1 MPVTATIDPDTGIAR
16 YSVTGEV
23 IRAEVCEA
31 LDQVYADPMF
41 RAPWR
46 SIWDVSEA
54 TPRINADDL
63 RAIMSH
69 VEARRPVEAGRV
81 AIVATEDLVFGLGR
95 MYELL
100 AGDMKVKTAVFRDSE
115 LARQWL
121 MHDDGDVA

>member
-1 MPVTATIDPDTGIAR
+1 
-16 YSVTGEV
+16 
-23 IRAEVCEA
+23 
-31 LDQVYADPMF
+31 
-41 RAPWR
+41 
-46 SIWDVSEA
+46 
-54 TPRINADDL
+54 
-63 RAIMSH
+63 MSH